1 MQTDVVV
8 NFFISGNFSFSFV
21 STSLVYITLPKKK
34 TKQREREITWEK
46 LTTTRIFE
54 GSVTLLAHLL
64 RLRYPF
70 SSPEPVVSVLVTWS
84 WNEGLWKQPLPNV
97 IKFLTSGHACAEVT
111 NITAHAHN
119 GFLSHTALLGKKCYF
134 LSSLPRVASLG
145 CFENKDFTQLGFTGF
160 TDNLES
166 KEEDINKNQ
175 LNTLLGR
182 RTETINRQ
190 IIVWV

>member
-34 TKQREREITWEK
+34 NKTKGKRNYLRKINYNKDFWRFCYA
-46 LTTTRIFE
+46 TRASFE
-54 GSVTLLAHLL
+54 TAISILVPRA
-64 RLRYPF
+64 RRF
-70 SSPEPVVSVLVTWS
+70 LVTWS
-84 WNEGLWKQPLPNV
+84 WNEGLWKQPLPDV